1 MKVLR
6 RILRYFFYAVAI
18 VVAAA
23 VGALVVLTTTERGR
37 DNLAGIVSNL
47 ASSADSKVT
56 IAGLD
61 GIWSGALRV
70 GHVVVEDRNGPWLV
84 VRDVAVDWSPLALLS
99 KTFRAERIAA
109 GRIEVARLPVGG
121 SQQKEASGGSGLPVS
136 VDIAQIDLPDIALGK
151 ELAGAGVAELSAK
164 GSAKADANPLSVA
177 GDLTIARRDGQQG
190 TVIAKV
196 NFAPQDN
203 RLDLDVKASEPAG
216 GIIANLLKLPGTP
229 AVDVVVSGN
238 GPLADWQGSGS
249 FNVDGQTVAQLS
261 GRHQLTDQG
270 HRVEAK
276 GQGAFE
282 RFLPEMLKPLLS
294 GTADFDI
301 AGTAMPAGGVV
312 VERAN
317 VESDA
322 IHLTAKGTYD
332 PQSATDLSVEL
343 AARDAPVVLSLPTG
357 GAPVTVAVKGL
368 TARAFGDGK
377 EPMVDVAGN
386 FVSIVTGGTEVHDL
400 AAQIHS
406 DGFDVQNRSGPV
418 KIALVADTLKTDVAT
433 LAPLAAGR
441 VTVNLAGAV
450 SPDQIKLDEGTLTSD
465 ALNASVN
472 ATLNV
477 ADLAMTLGMKADAVS
492 SALPPQLKPVL
503 GERVQFSA
511 TATRDPQGSFAA
523 NTIELTSGS
532 LKASGTASASGTEIS
547 ADLKGSLGDVSP
559 LSGLARTDLA
569 GGVDFALKASGARA
583 APDFS
588 ITASSDK
595 LVASG
600 KTVTGLSLSATG
612 KADMAAP
619 TADVSLTGSVEGKPL
634 NLKATMATAEGKMTA
649 DVRGDFG
656 DLSVLSEQVAGA
668 IGFAIKAEGET
679 TAPNVSFTLN
689 SAGLTVAGHQITGLE
704 LTAAGKADVA
714 NPAAD
719 VKLKGNV
726 SGQPLNGTATLR
738 TVDGR
743 REIKGLALTL
753 GPGRIGGDLVL
764 DDKFLPVGTLDI
776 DLPEIGPLAA
786 LAAQKVD
793 GDLKATVRFSSED
806 GKPQVAVKANAGRIV
821 RDSLSVAKVAIDA
834 LVADYT
840 AAPAISGTVKAGG
853 VISGGT
859 TVSDIAIDLK
869 RDGEWT
875 AFSGGATVKDIPAKA
890 AGRVKVA
897 DGTITLELASAQANF
912 RGAKAAVSK
921 PATIV
926 VKDGVTRLDKLTIGI
941 GSGNAI
947 ITGTAGT
954 ALDLAVTLSAIPV
967 AVANNFVA
975 GLDAAG
981 SLSGTVKVTGQ
992 ATNPSVTYDIKGTG
1006 IQAAQSRG
1014 AGLGG
1019 IGIASAGTFAANKL
1033 TFNAT
1038 ANEGSGIGLKAGGT
1052 VTVAGTPT
1060 LALDISGRVPFG
1072 FLSAKLAQQGLSL
1085 SGSADVA
1092 LGVRGPAT
1100 APDITGSVTTA
1111 GARFIHAGS
1120 GIAVN
1125 DIGARVTF
1133 GGKRATIERLTGNLS
1148 TGGALSV
1155 SGSVGI
1161 DPAGGFPADLAIK
1174 LANGRYSDGRLVTAN
1189 FSGDL
1194 AVKGQLALAPVISGT
1209 VNLGRTVVT
1218 VPDRL
1223 PGSISA
1229 LDVKRKNAPADVR
1242 AQDKAMRPADTGG
1255 GGGGSGGGP
1264 TLDITVNAPNQIFV
1278 QGRGLDAEL
1287 GGKIRLTGPASAP
1300 QAVGQFNLLR
1310 GRLGILGKRL
1320 TFTQGTMTFSGSVI
1334 PYISLAAETT
1344 ATDATVTISITGE
1357 ATNPKFAFTSV
1368 PALPEDEVL
1377 ARLIFGR
1384 SMSNLSP
1391 LQIAQLADAVAQ
1403 LTGAGGSSSLLQKLQ
1418 GSLGID
1424 DLDVTTDEKGGTS
1437 VSAGKY
1443 LNDRTYV
1450 TIQKGEK
1457 PGSGKARID
1466 LEVGRGLK
1474 LRGEASDAGEAKGG
1488 IFYEKEY

>member
-1 MKVLR
+1 MKAFR
-6 RILRYFFYAVAI
+6 RILRYFFYAVAV

-23 VGALVVLTTTERGR
+23 IGALVVLTTTERGR
-37 DNLAGIVSNL
+37 DNLAGIVSSL

-84 VRDVAVDWSPLALLS
+84 VRDAEIDWSPLALLS
-99 KTFRAERIAA
+99 RTFRAERIAA
-109 GRIEVARLPVGG
+109 GRIEVARLPVAGSEQKKTGG
-121 SQQKEASGGSGLPVS
+121 STSLPVS
-136 VDIAQIDLPDIALGK
+136 VDIARIDLPDIALGK
-151 ELAGAGVAELSAK
+151 EVAGAGIAELSAN
-164 GSAKADANPLSVA
+164 GSAKVDANPLSVA
-177 GDLTIARRDGQQG
+177 GDLTVARRDGQQG
-190 TVIAKV
+190 TVKAKI

-203 RLDLDVKASEPAG
+203 RLDLDVTASEPAG

-229 AVDVVVSGN
+229 AVDVVVSGS
-238 GPLADWQGSGS
+238 GPLADWQGSGTFS
-249 FNVDGQTVAQLS
+249 VDGQAVAQLT
-261 GRHQLTDQG
+261 GHHQLTDKG

-276 GQGAFE
+276 GQGEFE
-282 RFLPEMLKPLLS
+282 RFLPEMLKPLLV
-294 GTADFDI
+294 GKTDFDI
-301 AGTAMPAGGVV
+301 AGTALGNGGVAI
-312 VERAN
+312 ERAS

-322 IHLTAKGTYD
+322 VHLAAKGTYD
-332 PQSATDLSVEL
+332 PQAATDISLEL
-343 AARDAPVVLSLPTG
+343 AARSAPVVLSLPTG
-357 GAPVTVAVKGL
+357 GPPVTVAIKDV

-386 FVSIVTGGTEVHDL
+386 FVSIITGGTEVHDL

-406 DGFDVQNRSGPV
+406 DGFDIGNRSGPV
-418 KIALVADTLKTDVAT
+418 KIGLAAGTLKTDVAT

-441 VTVNLAGAV
+441 VTVDLAGTV
-450 SPDQIKLDEGTLTSD
+450 SPDQITLDEGVLRSG

-472 ATLNV
+472 ATLSL

-511 TATRDPQGSFAA
+511 TATRDPKGSFAA

-569 GGVDFALKASGARA
+569 GGVNFALKASGART

-600 KTVTGLSLSATG
+600 KTVTGLSLTATG
-612 KADMAAP
+612 KADIAAP
-619 TADVSLTGSVEGKPL
+619 VADVSLTGSVEGKPL
-634 NLKATMATAEGKMTA
+634 NLKATMATTDGKMTA
-649 DVRGDFG
+649 DVKGDFG

-668 IGFAIKAEGET
+668 VGFTIKAEGEA

-689 SAGLTVAGHQITGLE
+689 SAGLTVAGHQIAGLE
-704 LTAAGKADVA
+704 LTAVGKADVA

-719 VKLKGNV
+719 VKLKGDV

-764 DDKFLPVGTLDI
+764 DDKFLPVGTLAI
-776 DLPEIGPLAA
+776 DLPQIGPLAA
-786 LAAQKVD
+786 LAAQKVE

-821 RDSLSVAKVAIDA
+821 RDGLSAAKVAIDA

-840 AAPAISGTVKAGG
+840 GTPTISGTIKAGG
-853 VISGGT
+853 VVSGST
-859 TVSDIAIDLK
+859 AVSDIAIDLK

-897 DGTITLELASAQANF
+897 DSTVTLELASAEANL
-912 RGAKAAVSK
+912 RGIKAALSK
-921 PATIV
+921 PTTIV

-941 GSGNAI
+941 GSGSAI
-947 ITGTAGT
+947 VTGTAGP
-954 ALDLAVTLSAIPV
+954 ALDLAVTLSSLPIAL
-967 AVANNFVA
+967 ANNFVA

-981 SLSGTVKVTGQ
+981 SLSGTVKVSG
-992 ATNPSVTYDIKGTG
+992 AAANPSVTYDIKGTG

-1019 IGIASAGTFAANKL
+1019 VGLTSAGTFAANKL

-1038 ANEGSGIGLKAGGT
+1038 ASEGSGIGLKAGGT
-1052 VTVAGTPT
+1052 VTLAGTPA

-1072 FLSAKLAQQGLSL
+1072 FLAAKLAQQGLSL
-1085 SGSADVA
+1085 NGSADVA
-1092 LGVRGPAT
+1092 LAVRGSVT
-1100 APDITGSVTTA
+1100 TPDITGSVTTA

-1120 GIAVN
+1120 GIAIN

-1133 GGKRATIERLTGNLS
+1133 GGKRATIEQLTGNLS
-1148 TGGALSV
+1148 TGGKLAV

-1174 LANGRYSDGRLVTAN
+1174 LADGRYSDGRLVTAN

-1229 LDVKRKNAPADVR
+1229 LDVKRKGAPAAVR
-1242 AQDKAMRPADTGG
+1242 AQDKAMRPETGATGG
-1255 GGGGSGGGP
+1255 GGGGGP
-1264 TLDITVNAPNQIFV
+1264 TLDVTVNAPNQIFV

-1287 GGKIRLTGPASAP
+1287 GGNIRLTGPASAP

-1310 GRLGILGKRL
+1310 GRLSILGKRL
-1320 TFTQGTMTFSGSVI
+1320 TFTQGTMTFSGSLV
-1334 PYISLAAETT
+1334 PYISLAAQTT

-1368 PALPEDEVL
+1368 PALPEDEVM

-1424 DLDVTTDEKGGTS
+1424 DLDVNTDEKGGTS

-1466 LEVGRGLK
+1466 LDVGRGVK

-1488 IFYEKEY
+1488 IFYEREY